1 MSDAA
6 RRRQQE
12 VEDLF
17 DEVRELATA
26 EREARLDAAPV
37 ADEVRREVRSLLSFD
52 GDTLPQTR
60 APREAFDPESC
71 LGLSVGGFT
80 IRSILGSGGMGTV
93 YEAEQE
99 RPQRKVALKVLGAA
113 GTRPSAMQRFLRE
126 SEFLAR
132 LDHPNIARVISAG
145 LLRAPDGLE
154 RPYFAMELVVGGR
167 PITRWVR
174 ETDVPRDAI
183 LHTFAEACDAVGAG
197 HRAGVAH
204 LDLKPGN
211 ILVGSDGR
219 ARVIDYGIAR
229 SMHDAEGRPEGEPE
243 SDRGIIGTPQYM
255 SPEQFSAGTHPV
267 DSRADVYALGLIL
280 YELVTGRLPY
290 ETRGLGLKSVARLV
304 TETAPAAPRLVDANI
319 PRALD
324 AVIRRTLAKSP
335 DARYGTASE
344 LADDLRRFLAD
355 EPVVAAPATRLDGFA
370 RLVRKNKA
378 LTALALLAFAASI
391 VAGILGV
398 QQAVES
404 VRAAQMSEHAA
415 SLANLRAATGAL
427 REGDP
432 AEASTLLD
440 RVRVEDRGWES
451 RHLSAS
457 VVRYELLAPI
467 SSEILHVAVA
477 GDTGETVCGVTSG
490 FVVIVDPS
498 RPEPY
503 EIHDLRAEFGDMQ
516 SKYFPAIAISA
527 NGRRILAPLGSGRLM
542 ELNRERGS
550 WSEFPVAGPWCA
562 DVDGATVVADLG
574 SIMFVPR
581 DKVQPSARV
590 AFAGTPIDVSIARGG
605 RFAAVLL
612 AEGTVAFYE
621 IDRAAGTISERWRT
635 KDVFRQPRA
644 LAVADD
650 GSSVIAV
657 SRDPELV
664 RLDGRDGSITRRAA
678 LAGGAVFEL
687 SFARGAD
694 VIAAS
699 SWANTIRIIDAETL
713 AIREYLG
720 GTLGHVW
727 GVDFSPDDSRV
738 IGRVIAPL
746 PEPSEG
752 RTNLEWLGA
761 YRVGVSGAVR
771 DIDLGREI
779 LAADRELVDGRM
791 WIVDGDGRLGAIRVA
806 DGAFEPIGLIGSN
819 GAQAKSACRLRRV
832 GDSFYVGWRTGHVAQ
847 FDRGTDGALLERWRR
862 QVYGSV
868 ITALDIAPDGQSV
881 ACGARERS
889 AVVLD
894 AATGE
899 ERWRRS
905 LPSGLSGPDRLQ
917 VSRFGFIDGGRS
929 VVPFAVDAD
938 TYVPVL
944 SIDDGRETRVF
955 LPESVEV
962 ESAVHTNADRFI
974 GVGVTGAL
982 FLLEEGRPFGAATVA
997 RNGGILGL
1005 LPGGE
1010 RCMLAAR
1017 DGLLRI
1023 VSLDLDTGRNG
1034 THELRGV
1041 EDLMRLDLPTGAVLC
1056 VGFDPARDEVVVI
1069 TGRGQLRAW
1078 SGRLDPA
1085 AVPRGGVGQ
1094 LEALKRAEEARLPSR

>member
-6 RRRQQE
+6 RSRQQE

-17 DEVRELATA
+17 DEVRELASA
-26 EREARLDAAPV
+26 EREARIAAAAV
-37 ADEVRREVRSLLSFD
+37 TDDVRAEVRSLLAFD
-52 GDTLPQTR
+52 GETVLQTR
-60 APREAFDPESC
+60 VPREAFDPSSC
-71 LGLSVGGFT
+71 IGLSIGGFT
-80 IRSILGSGGMGTV
+80 IRSIIGSGGMGTV

-99 RPQRKVALKVLGAA
+99 RPQRSVALKVLGAA
-113 GTRPSAMQRFLRE
+113 GTRPGVSRRFLRE
-126 SEFLAR
+126 SDFLAR
-132 LDHPNIARVISAG
+132 LDHPGIARVITAG
-145 LLRAPDGLE
+145 VLRTADGGE
-154 RPYFAMELVVGGR
+154 RPYFAMELVAGGR
-167 PITRWVR
+167 AITRWAR
-174 ETDVPRDAI
+174 ETAADRDAI
-183 LHTFAEACDAVGAG
+183 LRTFAEACDAVGAG

-344 LADDLRRFLAD
+344 LADDVRRFLAD

-806 DGAFEPIGLIGSN
+806 DGAFEPIGSIG
-819 GAQAKSACRLRRV
+819 AEATSAFRLKRV
-832 GDSFYVGWRTGHVAQ
+832 GDSFYVGSRTGSVAR
-847 FDRGTDGALLERWRR
+847 FDREADGALVERWRR

-868 ITALDIAPDGQSV
+868 VTALAVPPDGRSI
-881 ACGARERS
+881 ACGARERA
-889 AVVLD
+889 AVLLD

-917 VSRFGFIDGGRS
+917 VSRFGFIDGGQS
-929 VVPFAVDAD
+929 VVPFAIDAG